1 MTKFNSLSRRESLL
15 GIGAAG
21 TVLGG
26 SALGISSVMAGD
38 DSDDKADDKNAAD
51 TDPKTGAFELDLVCF
66 EKGNAKLS
74 VYNETKEAAKVNWT
88 VDNGA
93 HGGVGNGDANGDE
106 QGADEDF
113 DPDGETIEDGEE
125 VDEDDNGDDDNGHD
139 DDGYDNGDDT
149 GYDNGDDAEYGLEGK
164 LTVPEK
170 DSETFWV
177 GTVTKDST
185 VTVYA
190 DGKKVASAD
199 VEKLE
204 CETKGIA
211 EKLDLEAVCYRTR
224 KDDAGY
230 NGGDTDTN
238 GENGDPNGE
247 EEAADEDF
255 DPDGE
260 TIEDGEE
267 VDEDD
272 NGDNGDDDNGHDDDG
287 YDNGEDAA
295 DEDDDADKRTIRE
308 AKFRVTNDTKHEVK
322 ANWTVDGDGQ
332 GGKLYPD
339 GKGSES
345 FWVTVL
351 EGQKTYVTIA
361 HDGKEVATEKADTET
376 ECTDC
381 NGDY

>member
-38 DSDDKADDKNAAD
+38 DSDGKSDDKNAVD
-51 TDPKTGAFELDLVCF
+51 TDPKTGAFKLDLVCF

-74 VYNETKEAAKVNWT
+74 VYNETKEAAKVNWA

-93 HGGVGNGDANGDE
+93 HDGDVDGHGNGDEEA
-106 QGADEDF
+106 ADEDF

-139 DDGYDNGDDT
+139 DDGYDNGDN
-149 GYDNGDDAEYGLEGK
+149 GYDDNGDTEYGLEGK

-170 DSETFWV
+170 DSETFWA

-230 NGGDTDTN
+230 NGDDTDEN
-238 GENGDPNGE
+238 GENGDPNGD

-287 YDNGEDAA
+287 YDNGEDAT

-322 ANWTVDGDGQ
+322 ANWSVDGDGQ

-351 EGQKTYVTIA
+351 EGQKTYVTLT
-361 HDGKEVATEKADTET
+361 HDGTEVATEKADTET

-381 NGDY
+381 DGEY